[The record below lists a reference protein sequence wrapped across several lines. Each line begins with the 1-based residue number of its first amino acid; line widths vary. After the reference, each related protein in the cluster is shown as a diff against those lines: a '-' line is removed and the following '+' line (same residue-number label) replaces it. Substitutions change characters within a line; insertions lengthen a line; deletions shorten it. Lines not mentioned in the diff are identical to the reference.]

1 MNIIIVGAGV
11 VGFGLTKYLSQL
23 KHHIAVI
30 DHNAKHCEFIKSKL
44 DVLVINAL
52 GSSPS
57 ALESAGIESA
67 DMVIAVTPNDEVNLL
82 VCNFAAQYG
91 VSKRIARVKTEIYTS
106 GSKLDLNRIG
116 ITHLIEPEKEVMQ
129 KIIQYIDL
137 PAVLETANFQSNNIY
152 LRGYQVTED
161 MPIHGKQLFEI
172 KDLTKD
178 FPVLFVAINRDGKS
192 LPPIGTQTIMAGDK
206 IVAIMPKDSFKTFCS
221 LINHKI
227 VKLKK
232 AVVFGDSLTAIH
244 VAQALI
250 GHCEEIFLVDPD
262 LEHGQ
267 VAAAQLKSVEVLHGD
282 CTDSDFLQ
290 EIGMQYADCFIA
302 VAEDMEDNMMSCIL
316 AKNEGAKRVIA
327 VRNNQRHSELFYSL
341 GIDRIINTQQITL
354 DAIIE
359 KIQII
364 SLGTHLKLQS
374 ADVEVVHFK
383 ASPQSN
389 VIGKSL
395 RNLNNQFKNVVV
407 IGSIIRK
414 NSIIIPEGNTVI
426 EVDDEIIALSPKK
439 YIKRL
444 NRLFNP
450 SWTKKIS
457 STLSN
462 NPVEVK

>member
-23 KHHIAVI
+23 NHQIAVI
-30 DHNAKHCEFIKSKL
+30 DCNAKNCDYISSKL

-67 DMVIAVTPNDEVNLL
+67 DMVIAVTPSDEVNLL

-91 VSKRIARVKTEIYTS
+91 VSKRIARVKTDIYTS
-106 GSKLDLNRIG
+106 GSKLDLDKVG
-116 ITHLIEPEKEVMQ
+116 ITHLIEPEKEVTQ

-137 PAVLETANFQSNNIY
+137 PEVLETANFQSNNIY
-152 LRGYQVTED
+152 LRGYQITED
-161 MPIHGKQLFEI
+161 MPIHGKKLSEI
-172 KDLTKD
+172 KDLTTD
-178 FPVLFVAINRDGKS
+178 FPMLFVAINRGGQS
-192 LPPIGTQTIMAGDK
+192 MPPIGNQPIMAGDK
-206 IVAIMPKDSFKTFCS
+206 IVAIMPKESFKTFCQ
-221 LINHKI
+221 LVGHKI

-244 VAQALI
+244 LAQALN
-250 GHCEEIFLVDPD
+250 GYCEKIILVDPD
-262 LEHGQ
+262 LDHGHI
-267 VAAAQLKSVEVLHGD
+267 AASQLKSVEVVHGD

-290 EIGMQYADCFIA
+290 EIGMQYVDCFIA

-316 AKNEGAKRVIA
+316 SKNEGAKRVIA
-327 VRNNQRHSELFYSL
+327 VRNNKRHSELFYSL

-364 SLGTHLKLQS
+364 SLGSHLKLQS
-374 ADVEVVHFK
+374 ADIEVVHFK
-383 ASPQSN
+383 TSAKSRAS
-389 VIGKSL
+389 GKSL
-395 RNLNNQFKNVVV
+395 SSLNEEFKHSVV
-407 IGSIIRK
+407 IGSIIRQ
-414 NSIIIPEGNTVI
+414 NSIIIPEGSTVI
-426 EVDDEIIALSPKK
+426 EAEDEIIALSPKK

-444 NRLFNP
+444 NKLFNP
-450 SWTKKIS
+450 EWNIKDLLTS
-457 STLSN
+457 SD
-462 NPVEVK
+462 NPVDIK

>member
-1 MNIIIVGAGV
+1 MNIIIVGTGG

-30 DHNAKHCEFIKSKL
+30 DYNSKHCEFISSKL
-44 DVLVINAL
+44 DVLVIHAL
-52 GSSPS
+52 GSSPA

-67 DMVIAVTPNDEVNLL
+67 DMVIAVTPSDEVNLL

-91 VSKRIARVKTEIYTS
+91 VSKRIARVKTDIYTA
-106 GSKLDLNRIG
+106 GSKLDLNRVG

-137 PAVLETANFQSNNIY
+137 PEVLETANFQSNNIF

-161 MPIHGKQLFEI
+161 MPIYGKKLLEI
-172 KDLTKD
+172 KDITKD
-178 FPVLFVAINRDGKS
+178 FPVLFVAINRNGKS
-192 LPPIGTQTIMAGDK
+192 LPPIGTQTIIAGDK
-206 IVAIMPKDSFKTFCS
+206 IVAIMPKDSFKTFCQ
-221 LINHKI
+221 LVNHKI
-227 VKLKK
+227 VNLKK
-232 AVVFGDSLTAIH
+232 VVVFGDSLTSIH

-250 GHCEEIFLVDPD
+250 GHCEKIFLVDPD
-262 LEHGQ
+262 LEHGHM
-267 VAAAQLKSVEVLHGD
+267 AASQLKSVEVLHGD

-290 EIGMQYADCFIA
+290 EIGMQHVDCFIA

-327 VRNNQRHSELFYSL
+327 IRDNQRHSELFYSL
-341 GIDRIINTQQITL
+341 GIDRIINPQQITL

-374 ADVEVVHFK
+374 ADIEVVHFK
-383 ASPQSN
+383 ASPHSN
-389 VIGKSL
+389 AIGKSL
-395 RNLNNQFKNVVV
+395 RNLDRQFKHVVV
-407 IGSIIRK
+407 IGSIIRQ
-414 NSIIIPEGNTVI
+414 NSIIIPEGNTII
-426 EVDDEIIALSPKK
+426 EAEDEIIALSPKK

-444 NRLFNP
+444 SKLFSPKWNEKFSLTSSDNP
-450 SWTKKIS
+450 RQ
-457 STLSN
+457 
-462 NPVEVK
+462 VK